1 MGRKTHPNNGR
12 RNRPIASLIR
22 WYSDKQSNKV
32 SDARQEIK
40 RRFSG
45 LDWSQQKKVLRA
57 FVEGSNEDRRWAL
70 RKMYLMWDK
79 SFADTVARHWSQS
92 HDNDCALVVAGRM
105 PEAYLLEHAA
115 RKHEKTTDETADQ
128 SFAPPVADLRC

>member
-1 MGRKTHPNNGR
+1 MRGKTQHDEGR
-12 RNRPIASLIR
+12 RNRPIATLIE
-22 WYSDKQSNKV
+22 WYTDKKSGKV

-40 RRFSG
+40 RRFGG

-79 SFADTVARHWSQS
+79 SFADIVARHWSQS
-92 HDNDCALVVAGRM
+92 HDNDCRGSSYVF
-105 PEAYLLEHAA
+105 
-115 RKHEKTTDETADQ
+115 DESQSWWSSIFTQAVTAKVTRQ
-128 SFAPPVADLRC
+128 NAMTIQKKFW